1 MKPIQRNVSK
11 WTSSFDMVNSY
22 SELKPHLEIFVD
34 LLLSP
39 RENNDAEQL
48 KGKAEK
54 MLSVSEALQ
63 SESSYLVDARK
74 LLDAVLIDYE
84 DDEFAQYSQPDLQLY
99 RIHSLKVP
107 YEKSRAKKKKN
118 VRRQKAV
125 FKMRVIESPRAPS
138 EVSDISETP
147 KDYAPMQLK
156 AKKTEIAPKTQY
168 IDTGVLIPTS
178 NLLESLSSSAGYT
191 YNDFRKKTFTNES
204 GDASFSARQQTILG
218 RGVSCQHHRMSF
230 FVLFDRQYK

>member
-1 MKPIQRNVSK
+1 
-11 WTSSFDMVNSY
+11 MVNSY

-48 KGKAEK
+48 KGKADK

-107 YEKSRAKKKKN
+107 YEKSRAKKKKI

-138 EVSDISETP
+138 EVSDISEIP

-156 AKKTEIAPKTQY
+156 AKKTQY

-191 YNDFRKKTFTNES
+191 YNDFRKKILPMNLEMQVFLRGNKRFWDEELV
-204 GDASFSARQQTILG
+204 ASITA
-218 RGVSCQHHRMSF
+218 
-230 FVLFDRQYK
+230 

>member
-1 MKPIQRNVSK
+1 
-11 WTSSFDMVNSY
+11 MVNSY

-99 RIHSLKVP
+99 SLKVP
-107 YEKSRAKKKKN
+107 YEKSRAKKKKI

-230 FVLFDRQYK
+230 LFCLTDSISDLQ